1 MADVFISYSRKD
13 KEFVQRLDEALK
25 RLGRE
30 AWVDWEGILPTE
42 EFMRAIYSAIEG
54 ADTFLFV
61 LSPDS
66 VASVVCMKEISHA
79 VAQNKRMIPIVSR
92 EVNAADVPEA
102 LAKLNWIFFRESD
115 DFEMATETLIGA
127 LDTDINWVRAH
138 TRLLTRAVEWE
149 AKARNNSFVL
159 RGDDLRDAEQWLAQ
173 AGTDKERQPTALQ
186 TEYIIASRKAAA
198 KRQLITLGALS
209 FGLVVAVI
217 LSVVAWFARQ
227 DAIKQGKMS
236 AARFLAGQAVKAA
249 DMEPSRGLRIGSLLA
264 AESLRETWTEAGY
277 TAWHTA
283 VSQMPRILADVA
295 TDSVAIAIVFT
306 PDARRLVTLCGDRH
320 VHVFSAPD
328 LRQLHEVQADQSA
341 FTLAMSPMGDRV
353 VVYQKGGSVI
363 EILDIESGNKQLIPL
378 PEDLDIAAFDL
389 KGNLL
394 VVSRAGIWMVD
405 PAAGTVRSHIMF
417 PSPADGV
424 VLSSDAA
431 TIVARTTEGLT
442 AFNVADGSARWRV
455 RHPATDNY
463 EEALFS
469 GDGKCVI
476 AISSR
481 QHSILNAADGRVLNT
496 TPVEGLSNPS
506 RIVAGGDVYVR
517 GAQLRKTSGGT
528 VFDLPLAAKQGE
540 TFQLLPAVSPSGRY
554 VAGYS
559 AVNPKTFSVFD
570 LARGVLVFHFTL
582 DERQSV
588 NGAAFST
595 DGRFLAV
602 SSRVPSQT
610 GDRLPSKIQ
619 VVSLAQDRW
628 LPITP
633 PSRWTFPSKF
643 AVLPVDARVV
653 VVDGADGS
661 MNVYDAGGTPL
672 WQAEEKG
679 EGAGALVVSPSG
691 RFVARLLQGKG
702 WVITDMATQ
711 QNITIPGGGPLAFAP
726 DENRVLVSSQIHRL
740 DHNNPPQVIPN
751 VKPFD
756 RLWFLS
762 GSNFVIARQIQDGV
776 PGKSVLFDW
785 RTEAVSDIPEGS
797 NFAISPDNG
806 RFAVLQENVI
816 GIWKMGAKNP
826 KVRSE
831 PLGFGGFME
840 GDRDDFLSFS
850 PDGTLLAAAFPSVVY
865 VYDANTLGVNFKVPV
880 ARGDR
885 FAGFSLDG
893 RYILTYRWQNGFP
906 EPTLHPITLDSVLLE
921 TSAKVANELT
931 STEWSRYGPGT
942 MLQKTR
948 P

>member
-25 RLGRE
+25 RRDRE
-30 AWVDWEGILPTE
+30 AWVDWEGIRPTE
-42 EFMRAIYSAIEG
+42 EFMGAIYGAIEA
-54 ADTFLFV
+54 ADTFVFV
-61 LSPDS
+61 LTPDS
-66 VASVVCMKEISHA
+66 VASVVCEREIAHA
-79 VAQNKRMIPIVSR
+79 AAHNKRMVPLVAR
-92 EVNAADVPEA
+92 DVTAETVPDT
-102 LAKLNWIFFRESD
+102 LAKLNWIFCRESD
-115 DFEMATETLIGA
+115 DFEKSTDTLITA
-127 LDTDINWVRAH
+127 LDTDLAWIHAH
-138 TRLLTRAVEWE
+138 TRLLTRAIEWE
-149 AKARNNSFVL
+149 AKGKNNSFVL
-159 RGDDLRDAEQWLAQ
+159 RGDDLRDAEQWLSQ

-198 KRQLITLGALS
+198 KRQLITLGAVS
-209 FGLVVAVI
+209 IGLVVAVI
-217 LSVVAWFARQ
+217 LSFVAWFARQ
-227 DAIKQGKMS
+227 DAIRQGKMS
-236 AARFLAGQAVKAA
+236 AARFLTGQAVKAA

-283 VSQMPRILADVA
+283 ASQMPRILGDVR
-295 TDSVAIAIVFT
+295 TDAVTISLAFT
-306 PDARRLVTLCGDRH
+306 PDARKLITLCGERH

-328 LRQLHEVQADQSA
+328 LRPLHEVQVDQTA
-341 FTLAMSPMGDRV
+341 FTLAMNPTGDRV
-353 VVYQKGGSVI
+353 VVYQKGGSAI
-363 EILDIESGNKQLIPL
+363 EILDIESGNKQVVPL
-378 PEDLDIAAFDL
+378 PEDLDIAAFDSTG
-389 KGNLL
+389 KLL
-394 VVSRAGIWMVD
+394 AVSRAGIWTVD
-405 PAAGTVRSHIMF
+405 PTTGTVRPRFMF
-417 PSPADGV
+417 PSQADSIA
-424 VLSSDAA
+424 LSPDATTA
-431 TIVARTTEGLT
+431 VARTDEGLT
-442 AFNVADGSARWRV
+442 AFNVGDGSARWHV
-455 RHPATDNY
+455 QHPAGDNY

-476 AISSR
+476 AISPR
-481 QHSILNAADGRVLNT
+481 QHSILSAGDGSLLNT
-496 TPVEGLSNPS
+496 TPVERLANPP
-506 RIVAGGDVYVR
+506 RVVAGGDVYVR
-517 GAQLRKTSGGT
+517 GAQLRKTSGGPA
-528 VFDLPLAAKQGE
+528 FDLPFVAKQGE
-540 TFQLLPAVSPSGRY
+540 TFQLLPAVSSSGRY
-554 VAGYS
+554 VAGFS
-559 AVNPKTFSVFD
+559 GVNPETFSVFD
-570 LARGVLVFHFTL
+570 LARGALVFHFTL

-588 NGAAFST
+588 NGAAFSA
-595 DGRFLAV
+595 DSRFLAV

-610 GDRLPSKIQ
+610 RDRLPSKIQ

-633 PSRWTFPSKF
+633 ASRWTFPSKF

-653 VVDGADGS
+653 VVADGS

-672 WQAEEKG
+672 WHAEEKG

-702 WVITDMATQ
+702 WVITDMTTKS
-711 QNITIPGGGPLAFAP
+711 NITIPGGGPLAFGP
-726 DENRVLVSSQIHRL
+726 DENRVLVSSQIYRL
-740 DHNNPPQVIPN
+740 DHKAPPQTIPN
-751 VKPFD
+751 VEPFN

-762 GSNFVIARQIQDGV
+762 GSNFVIAKQIQDGV

-816 GIWKMGAKNP
+816 GIWKIGAKNP

-850 PDGTLLAAAFPSVVY
+850 PDGTLLAAAFPSVIY

-893 RYILTYRWQNGFP
+893 RYILTYRWQDGFP
-906 EPTLHPITLDSVLLE
+906 EPTLHPITLDGVLLE
-921 TSAKVANELT
+921 TSAKVANDLT
-931 STEWSRYGPGT
+931 SEEWSRYGPGT
-942 MLQKTR
+942 VLQKTR